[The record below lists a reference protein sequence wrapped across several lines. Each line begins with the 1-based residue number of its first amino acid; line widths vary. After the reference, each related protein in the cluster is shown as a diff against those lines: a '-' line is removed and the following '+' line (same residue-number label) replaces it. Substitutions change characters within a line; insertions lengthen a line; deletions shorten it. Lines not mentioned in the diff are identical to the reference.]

1 MKKGRPLYF
10 KILAGLIAGA
20 LLGGACHW
28 LWGDRPA
35 LLWAVNNLTD
45 PAGKIFIRLILMMVV
60 PLVVAALALGVAELG
75 DVQKLGRVG
84 FKTLTYAVLV
94 SSISVLIGLFLVN
107 WLRPGHGLSP
117 EAKAQLVKSMGAS
130 TVSLPDSKFPSGMGI
145 LLSLIPDNPFRAASQ
160 GDMLAVM
167 FFALVLGL
175 GLAMS
180 GEKGRPLS
188 QFLEGLYHVCL
199 KVIDSIMKLAP
210 YGVACLL
217 FTLTARLGYG
227 VLQQLFGFVFVVL
240 LGLAL
245 HQFVVYSFL
254 VKFLGRMSP
263 LKFFRDIRE
272 VMITA
277 FSTSS
282 SVVTL
287 PTALEVSEQKLKI
300 PREVG
305 GFVLTLGSSL
315 NQNGTALYEGVT
327 VLFLAQFFGVEL
339 SLSSQ
344 LMVLVLAVLGGV
356 GTAGIP
362 SGSLPM
368 IAAILN
374 TVGVPPGGIAVILGV
389 DRILDMCRTVLNVTG
404 DLTAALYVAESE
416 KKRESA

>member
-1 MKKGRPLYF
+1 M
-10 KILAGLIAGA
+10 
-20 LLGGACHW
+20 GGACH
-28 LWGDRPA
+28 LFWGGHPA

-107 WLRPGHGLSP
+107 WLRPGYGLSP

-130 TVSLPDSKFPSGMGI
+130 TVALPDTKIPSGIGI

-167 FFALVLGL
+167 FFALVLGI

-180 GEKGRPLS
+180 GEKGRPLA
-188 QFLEGLYHVCL
+188 QFLESLYQVCL

-240 LGLAL
+240 LGLAI

-263 LKFFRDIRE
+263 VRFFRDIRE

-300 PREVG
+300 PREVS

-344 LMVLVLAVLGGV
+344 LMVLLLAVLGGV

-416 KKRESA
+416 KKREATAQ